1 MLRIE
6 EPDANAI
13 GGQDRTAAT
22 ERQRCSKV
30 LGGGCDSY
38 SGGAGDIV
46 RSKTG
51 ELAYDFAMEVHCNGF
66 ARHLIIF

>member
-22 ERQRCSKV
+22 ERQRSSKGKGKV
-30 LGGGCDSY
+30 LGGGCDNY
-38 SGGAGDIV
+38 SGGPGDIV

-51 ELAYDFAMEVHCNGF
+51 ELAMAMHCNGF
-66 ARHLIIF
+66 L

>member
-30 LGGGCDSY
+30 LGGGHDSY

-51 ELAYDFAMEVHCNGF
+51 EFAYDFAMEVPCNGF

>member
-30 LGGGCDSY
+30 LGGGHDSY

-51 ELAYDFAMEVHCNGF
+51 ELADDFAMEVHCNGF

>member
-30 LGGGCDSY
+30 LGGGPDSY

-66 ARHLIIF
+66 A